1 MALDMPRK
9 AQPEPQALVPLTEL
23 QRQAAALLADGATD
37 ERVAAELGVP
47 LGWVQNLEGSLPMA
61 AEVTRQQ
68 WRRYQGHRQR
78 IRSLVEQALDVVE
91 AELEARPTPELAVAL
106 LRALK
111 VEPPAVNHQS
121 AEQLLRVDCHRQA
134 EDQLH
139 RKEALYGLGWA
150 NLNPG
155 EVEQRALTLFD
166 EQAHRLS
173 APADPEPAA

>member
-1 MALDMPRK
+1 MPRK
-9 AQPEPQALVPLTEL
+9 AQPEAQALAPLTAL

-47 LGWVQNLEGSLPMA
+47 LDWVQNLEGSLPMA

-68 WRRYQGHRQR
+68 WRKYQGHRQR

-91 AELEARPTPELAVAL
+91 TELEQRPTPELAVAL

-111 VEPPAVNHQS
+111 VEQPAVNHQS

-134 EDQLH
+134 EDQLR
-139 RKEALYGLGWA
+139 RKEASFGLGYGH
-150 NLNPG
+150 LNPG
-155 EVEQRALTLFD
+155 EVEQKALDLFD
-166 EQAHRLS
+166 AQAHRLS
-173 APADPEPAA
+173 APADPAAQAP

>member
-1 MALDMPRK
+1 MPRK
-9 AQPEPQALVPLTEL
+9 AQPEAQALAPLTAL

-37 ERVAAELGVP
+37 ERVAAELGAP
-47 LGWVQNLEGSLPMA
+47 LDWVQNLEGSLPMA

-68 WRRYQGHRQR
+68 WRKYQGHRQR

-91 AELEARPTPELAVAL
+91 TELEQRPTPELAVAL

-111 VEPPAVNHQS
+111 VEQPAVNHQS

-139 RKEALYGLGWA
+139 RKEARFGLGWGS
-150 NLNPG
+150 LNPG
-155 EVEQRALTLFD
+155 EVEQQALALFD

-173 APADPEPAA
+173 APADPEPVA